1 MENSNYKLQKIE
13 AISIIVIIMLNKLIL
28 NVPYIVISTVGTGI
42 IVNLIYIGIVDLL
55 FSILLIKLFEK
66 FQNADIIDISEY
78 LGGKILKWII
88 GIISILLFIFVAFV
102 TLVDFTN
109 ALQIVYFSNFS
120 IIYIVLFFIV
130 GILVANLYG
139 GLKGISHFSS
149 FLLPFVLIS
158 IILPIWGVWSDF
170 SIESFTPFFGNSYY
184 STFVLGLSN
193 CFSMYII
200 SYFYFFKPHLKET
213 INFKKVVITSY
224 GISWFLLFLSI
235 IPIMTLFNVNM
246 ESEPLNSLYLLS
258 RKVEFGSFIQR
269 TDALFIL
276 LWLLSLFTYLS
287 FVVFLINRTLKKLLN
302 VTNEKMISFSI
313 CNILLGLAILPLNSA
328 QIHLLEK
335 GLYKYIILIVVFGL
349 EMIVLLLANLKFKLK
364 GNNQS

>member
-55 FSILLIKLFEK
+55 FSILLVKLFEK

-78 LGGKILKWII
+78 LGGKFLKWII